1 MHPEKL
7 RLYQIQN
14 GRLSAI
20 IYFNMPVVILSLNL
34 TFRRLSLLGIIIV
47 LSLDFSPGLGLGE

>member
-14 GRLSAI
+14 GAYRPLFTLKRNVRFQARMHPEI
-20 IYFNMPVVILSLNL
+20 F
-34 TFRRLSLLGIIIV
+34 
-47 LSLDFSPGLGLGE
+47 